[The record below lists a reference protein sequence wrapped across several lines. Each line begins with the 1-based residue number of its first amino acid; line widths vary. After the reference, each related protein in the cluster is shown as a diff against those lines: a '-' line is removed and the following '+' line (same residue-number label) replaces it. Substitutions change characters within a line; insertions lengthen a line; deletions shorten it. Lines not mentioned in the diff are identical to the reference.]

1 MKRFR
6 SLTPEKELPPWKRP
20 KAHATPACAEIV
32 GLTGFMGAGK
42 GSCAEFLVQRGY
54 RHEVIRDYLGTLV
67 AERGLPA
74 GRDEMLQVANEL
86 REKHGPA
93 VLVERLCAKAKKSG
107 QRSIIDSV
115 RTVAEAE
122 AIRAA
127 GGMLLAVEADSKTRF
142 SRVRARRS
150 STDSISWQK
159 FLADDEREMQSEDP
173 TKPSLSAVIQ
183 QSDKH
188 VENNGSLQDLH
199 TKLREIFPRPPWLCI
214 IGPHG
219 TGKTHMLSHVHDIL
233 KQRSIQVEVVEELA
247 RGLITE
253 MGLKQEDFTHFTP
266 PVVQFQMTLLK
277 RYLEKHKAVASTCC
291 PMLSDRS
298 TFDQLAYLDWQAA
311 KGQVPR
317 TVVEEAWSLLDLQEL
332 KELYEKTSFL
342 LLMPDPTL
350 CKNDGT
356 RMQSSQQ
363 DLEALFQAFRRV
375 LQRAGVSYRECSARK
390 EEPSKV
396 AELFI

>member
-1 MKRFR
+1 
-6 SLTPEKELPPWKRP
+6 
-20 KAHATPACAEIV
+20 
-32 GLTGFMGAGK
+32 GFMGAGK

-142 SRVRARRS
+142 SRVCARRS

-183 QSDKH
+183 QSDKN

-247 RGLITE
+247 RC
-253 MGLKQEDFTHFTP
+253 FATHFC
-266 PVVQFQMTLLK
+266 FQGQM
-277 RYLEKHKAVASTCC
+277 ASIMGPALC
-291 PMLSDRS
+291 P
-298 TFDQLAYLDWQAA
+298 
-311 KGQVPR
+311 
-317 TVVEEAWSLLDLQEL
+317 
-332 KELYEKTSFL
+332 
-342 LLMPDPTL
+342 
-350 CKNDGT
+350 
-356 RMQSSQQ
+356 
-363 DLEALFQAFRRV
+363 
-375 LQRAGVSYRECSARK
+375 
-390 EEPSKV
+390 
-396 AELFI
+396 